1 MTVLV
6 AIETVVLVLLVI
18 IVTGLLRS
26 HATILRQLEE
36 LGAGVGD
43 PAQPSSTGRTGAGVT
58 SSVDFKVRP
67 GIPEPRDDQS
77 FADAADLSG
86 SGLRDDVVAVRVVGA
101 DHPTM
106 LAFLSSSCTTCATF
120 WDEFRRMD
128 DLSLPGGT
136 RLVIVTK
143 GIDSESPSE
152 IATLAPTGV
161 TLVMSSEAWEQY
173 RVPGSPY
180 FVFVDGP
187 TGRIRGE
194 GTGMSWEQ
202 VGNLLAQATGDLT
215 FALGD
220 AGARL
225 EAKPESDAERELRID
240 QELMAAGIFPGDS
253 SLYKAQDDAGGSEP
267 TEPSTPVADKQA

>member
-6 AIETVVLVLLVI
+6 AIETVVLVLLVV

-43 PAQPSSTGRTGAGVT
+43 PARSARGGVT
-58 SSVDFKVRP
+58 SAVDFTVKP
-67 GIPEPRDDQS
+67 GVPEPSNDPS
-77 FADAADLSG
+77 FADAADING
-86 SGLRDDVVAVRVVGA
+86 SGLRDDVVAVRVIGA
-101 DHPTM
+101 QHSTM
-106 LAFLSSSCTTCATF
+106 LAFLSSSCETCGNF
-120 WDEFRRMD
+120 WGAFREASNLNM
-128 DLSLPGGT
+128 PGGT

-143 GIDSESPSE
+143 GLEDESPSA
-152 IATLAPTGV
+152 IARLAPPGV
-161 TLVMSSEAWEQY
+161 NLVMSSEAWRDY

-215 FALGD
+215 FTASG
-220 AGARL
+220 AGPSV
-225 EAKPESDAERELRID
+225 AKPESDVERERRID
-240 QELMAAGIFPGDS
+240 HELMAAGIYPGDQ
-253 SLYKAQDDAGGSEP
+253 SLYPPAEATDQPAQEAS
-267 TEPSTPVADKQA
+267 

>member
-6 AIETVVLVLLVI
+6 AVETVVLVLLVVV
-18 IVTGLLRS
+18 VTGLLRS
-26 HATILRQLEE
+26 HAAILRQLEE

-43 PAQPSSTGRTGAGVT
+43 PARPTRSADGGVT
-58 SSVDFKVRP
+58 SPVDFQVRP

-86 SGLRDDVVAVRVVGA
+86 AGLRDDVVAVRVVGA

-120 WDEFRRMD
+120 WDEFRHVEGV
-128 DLSLPGGT
+128 SLPGGT

-143 GIDSESPSE
+143 GPDDESPSQ
-152 IATLAPTGV
+152 IAKLAPPGV
-161 TLVMSSEAWEQY
+161 SLVMSSEAWKQY

-194 GTGMSWEQ
+194 GTGMSWDQ
-202 VGNLLAQATGDLT
+202 VGNLLAQATGDLS
-215 FALGD
+215 FAIGE
-220 AGARL
+220 AGERMTN
-225 EAKPESDAERELRID
+225 KPESDAERELRID
-240 QELMAAGIFPGDS
+240 QELMAAGIFPGDA
-253 SLYKAQDDAGGSEP
+253 SLYSSNDDPTGPASSDSPTTNGDGGR
-267 TEPSTPVADKQA
+267 A

>member
-1 MTVLV
+1 VSVLV
-6 AIETVVLVLLVI
+6 AVETVVLVMLVVL
-18 IVTGLLRS
+18 VTGLLRS
-26 HATILRQLEE
+26 HATILRKLDE

-43 PAQPSSTGRTGAGVT
+43 PSRTAPT
-58 SSVDFKVRP
+58 SPVDFKVRP
-67 GIPEPRDDQS
+67 GIPEPSDDTS
-77 FADAADLSG
+77 WADAADVTG
-86 SGLRDDVVAVRVVGA
+86 AGLRDEMVAVRVVGA
-101 DHPTM
+101 QNHTF

-120 WDEFRRMD
+120 WEAFTDVEGLR
-128 DLSLPGGT
+128 LPPQT

-143 GIDSESPSE
+143 SPDEESVSS
-152 IATLAPTGV
+152 IASLAPAGV
-161 TLVMSSEAWEQY
+161 NLVMSSAAWEQY

-220 AGARL
+220 AGARNP
-225 EAKPESDAERELRID
+225 KPESDAEREQRID
-240 QELMAAGIFPGDS
+240 RELMAAGIFPGDP
-253 SLYKAQDDAGGSEP
+253 SLYETTESATDDA
-267 TEPSTPVADKQA
+267 DH

>member
-1 MTVLV
+1 MAVLV

-26 HATILRQLEE
+26 HATILKQLEE

-43 PAQPSSTGRTGAGVT
+43 PGRTPRNGVT
-58 SSVDFKVRP
+58 SSVDFTVKP
-67 GIPEPRDDQS
+67 GIPEPPDDPS
-77 FADAADLSG
+77 FADSADING
-86 SGLRDDVVAVRVVGA
+86 QGLRDDVVAVRVIGA
-101 DHPTM
+101 QHSTM
-106 LAFLSSSCTTCATF
+106 LAFLSSGCETCANF
-120 WDEFRRMD
+120 WGAFRDATNLAM
-128 DLSLPGGT
+128 PGGT

-143 GIDSESPSE
+143 GPDEESPAT
-152 IATLAPTGV
+152 IAHLAPPGV
-161 TLVMSSEAWEQY
+161 NLVMSSQAWEDY

-215 FALGD
+215 FAMGD
-220 AGARL
+220 AGARVP
-225 EAKPESDAERELRID
+225 KPESDAEREQRID
-240 QELMAAGIFPGDS
+240 RELMAAGIFPGDA
-253 SLYKAQDDAGGSEP
+253 SLYETAESASAPTDDP
-267 TEPSTPVADKQA
+267 DH

>member
-18 IVTGLLRS
+18 VVTGLLRS

-43 PAQPSSTGRTGAGVT
+43 PADPASRGTTRAGVT
-58 SSVDFKVRP
+58 SPVDFQVRP

-77 FADAADLSG
+77 FADAADITG
-86 SGLRDDVVAVRVVGA
+86 AGLRDDVVAVRIIGA
-101 DHPTM
+101 EHPTM

-120 WDEFRRMD
+120 WDEFRQD
-128 DLSLPGGT
+128 GGVSLPGGT

-143 GIDSESPSE
+143 GVDEESPSE
-152 IATLAPTGV
+152 IAGLAPPGV
-161 TLVMSSEAWEQY
+161 TLVMSSTAWEQY

-202 VGNLLAQATGDLT
+202 VGNLLAQATGDLS

-225 EAKPESDAERELRID
+225 TNKPESDAERELRID
-240 QELMAAGIFPGDS
+240 QELMAAGIFPGDT
-253 SLYKAQDDAGGSEP
+253 SLYTSEGDASAADGSDDRP
-267 TEPSTPVADKQA
+267 